1 MQNFVQVGEQLRFT
15 AAADLASGAGVVL
28 GSLFGVN
35 TYAVANG
42 QDGVAR
48 IEGVVRLPK
57 ASGAIAAFAKVYWDD
72 TAKNVTA
79 TATANRLIGAATR
92 AQLTGDTTV
101 EVRLNGLAV

>member
-35 TYAVANG
+35 TYAVAAG

-57 ASGAIAAFAKVYWDD
+57 AAGAVTQFAKVYWDD
-72 TAKNVTA
+72 TAKNVTT

-92 AQLTGDTTV
+92 AEIAGATTV
-101 EVRLNGLAV
+101 EVRLDGKAV